1 MPSTTDYVAAVV
13 VSVEPESLIKL
24 QKVFKK
30 VHYHPNGNI
39 PVDAAKEAQLWLTSN
54 KAIPANVAPIAELPN
69 LRHIQLVSAGAE
81 KALPTAHM
89 EAYAKGGETD
99 RVTVSTAAGLHVV
112 SIPNYVVAMVVNI
125 YAQIPQQI
133 IAGRV
138 GREISSRTR
147 LTDSQPG
154 LGWMDQMSSCPL
166 TRSTRTEG
174 PVAERLD
181 FW

>member
-39 PVDAAKEAQLWLTSN
+39 PVDAAKEAQ
-54 KAIPANVAPIAELPN
+54 LPN